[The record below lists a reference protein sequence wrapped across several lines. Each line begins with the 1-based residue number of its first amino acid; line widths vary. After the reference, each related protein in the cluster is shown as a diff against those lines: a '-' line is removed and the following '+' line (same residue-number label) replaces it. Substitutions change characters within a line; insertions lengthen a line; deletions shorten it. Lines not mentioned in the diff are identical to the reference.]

1 MFGSTL
7 HTWLPGKITKVT
19 GPLSYIIELSDGR
32 SVRRHVD
39 SIRRRDNDIVIDSPS
54 YASDLYLPDISH
66 SPANESIVIPP
77 PPRRSNRIRRPPLR
91 YTN

>member
-1 MFGSTL
+1 MFGSTP

-19 GPLSYIIELSDGR
+19 GPLYIIELSDGC

-54 YASDLYLPDISH
+54 YTSDLYLPDISR
-66 SPANESIVIPP
+66 SPVNESNVIPP
-77 PPRRSNRIRRPPLR
+77 PPRRLNRIHRPPLR